1 MCEVLTDVEVAMA
14 VVMVMTIK
22 FEVMVPDRN
31 KIGDIFYFQ
40 EKAIHNLALA
50 KGRFLFDDDHHHCC
64 SSSVLAYESQQRH
77 RCSPSI

>member
-1 MCEVLTDVEVAMA
+1 MWEVLTNVEVAMA

-31 KIGDIFYFQ
+31 KIVDIFYFQ

-50 KGRFLFDDDHHHCC
+50 KGRFLFDDDDHHHC